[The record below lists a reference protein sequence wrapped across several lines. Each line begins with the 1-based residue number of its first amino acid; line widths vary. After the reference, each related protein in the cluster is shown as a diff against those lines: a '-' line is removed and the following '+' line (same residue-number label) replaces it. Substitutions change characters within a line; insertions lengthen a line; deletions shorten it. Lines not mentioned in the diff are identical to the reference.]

1 MLAIA
6 LETFV
11 LLSKALQRHHE
22 PVSSETD
29 CRQRSRDDCLLPT
42 LIGTLLF
49 KRPPVHAFRWL

>member
-1 MLAIA
+1 MLSIT
-6 LETFV
+6 LESFV

-29 CRQRSRDDCLLPT
+29 CRQRSRDDCLLPR

-49 KRPPVHAFRWL
+49 KRPPVHAFR